1 MLRKLVF
8 GSLAALAVL
17 TIPSFAQEKSAA
29 APAAGKKACATCEA
43 KTTVAAAI
51 RCEKCAKE
59 AAPCAACQERA
70 TLVKSLPDPT
80 CAAQK
85 VLDSCPKC
93 KEMGKFCCGGC
104 EGKATACKTCAAN
117 KDVVAKISCA
127 DCKGKAQCADCV
139 AKGKAITAA
148 CPECALRT
156 AAKDHTCMVCAVKK
170 AGETASECSNCKGK
184 SPAELCEKCKAT
196 VKAIEAV
203 PDKAHKS

>member
-1 MLRKLVF
+1 MLRKLMF

-17 TIPSFAQEKSAA
+17 TIPSFAQEKPAA
-29 APAAGKKACATCEA
+29 TPAAGKKACATCDA
-43 KTTVAAAI
+43 KTTVASAI

-59 AAPCAACQERA
+59 ATACAACQERA
-70 TLVKSLPDPT
+70 TLVKGLPDPT

-93 KEMGKFCCGGC
+93 KEMGKYCCGGC
-104 EGKATACKTCAAN
+104 EGKATACKTCATN

-127 DCKGKAQCADCV
+127 DCKGKAQCANCV
-139 AKGKAITAA
+139 AQGKAIMAA
-148 CPECALRT
+148 CPECTLRT

-170 AGETASECSNCKGK
+170 AGETAAVCEKCKGK
-184 SPAELCEKCKAT
+184 SASEVCEKCKPT

-203 PDKAHKS
+203 PDKGHKS

>member
-1 MLRKLVF
+1 MLRKLLF

-17 TIPSFAQEKSAA
+17 TIPAFAQNKPAD
-29 APAAGKKACATCEA
+29 AAGKKACATCDA
-43 KTTVAAAI
+43 KTTVASAI

-59 AAPCAACQERA
+59 AAACAACQQSA

-93 KEMGKFCCGGC
+93 KEMGKYCCGGC

-117 KDVVAKISCA
+117 KDTIAKISCA

-139 AKGKAITAA
+139 AQGKAIMAA
-148 CPECALRT
+148 CPECTLRT

-170 AGETASECSNCKGK
+170 AGETAAVCAQCKGK
-184 SPAELCEKCKAT
+184 SASEVCEKCKPT

>member
-1 MLRKLVF
+1 MIQPVPLVRIIRADASAPTEQTARNGGAGGPRATENRGATVAEAAPEDGRPHAPRGDNPSMLRQLVF

-104 EGKATACKTCAAN
+104 EGKATA
-117 KDVVAKISCA
+117 
-127 DCKGKAQCADCV
+127 
-139 AKGKAITAA
+139 
-148 CPECALRT
+148 
-156 AAKDHTCMVCAVKK
+156 
-170 AGETASECSNCKGK
+170 
-184 SPAELCEKCKAT
+184 
-196 VKAIEAV
+196 
-203 PDKAHKS
+203 